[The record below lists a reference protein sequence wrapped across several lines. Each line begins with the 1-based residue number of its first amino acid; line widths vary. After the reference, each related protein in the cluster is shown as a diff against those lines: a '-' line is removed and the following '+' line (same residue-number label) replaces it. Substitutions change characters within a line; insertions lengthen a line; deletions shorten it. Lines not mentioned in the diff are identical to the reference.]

1 MGKLDSQTSTMLAV
15 VVVLVL
21 VALAAW
27 YFFQKKQSE
36 RLRQR
41 FGPEYGRTVDELGSR
56 AKAESELKARE
67 TRVGKL
73 TIVPL
78 SPSDAARFSQAWT
91 NLQASFIDNPK
102 GVVAMADQLVRELM
116 TTRGYPMADFE
127 HSAADISV
135 DHPAVVENYRAAQV
149 IAARDARGEAST
161 EDLRNA
167 VVHYRVLFNELLEV
181 RQDAPPVAR

>member
-1 MGKLDSQTSTMLAV
+1 MGNLDSLTSTILAV

-27 YFFQKKQSE
+27 YFVQKKQSE
-36 RLRQR
+36 RLQQR

-67 TRVGKL
+67 NRVGKL
-73 TIVPL
+73 NIVPL
-78 SPSDAARFSQAWT
+78 APSDAARFSQAWA
-91 NLQASFIDNPK
+91 NLQGSFVDNPK
-102 GVVAMADQLVRELM
+102 EVVAQADQLVRELM
-116 TTRGYPMADFE
+116 VQRGYPMADFE
-127 HSAADISV
+127 HRAADISV

-149 IAARDARGEAST
+149 IAARDTRGEATT

-181 RQDAPPVAR
+181 K